1 MYRRLWTRLGG
12 TGFQPIVSV
21 LRQSLVALILAAP
34 SLAAAP
40 SPTTRPTAAND
51 ARAAAQV
58 RDLLLDFKRA
68 NLPAAQRKE
77 IADKLLDL
85 GEEGARRLYVTARAD
100 YLDRLPGYRGRFEKT
115 AADALRLRWKDANPD
130 KELPELRKTILDV
143 AASPNLTKDMIVEKS
158 DPALKRIEELLA
170 ISSDQVL
177 ASDPKLAAQRQ
188 ELLDLL
194 AYAHKAAAKLP
205 ADILKKL
212 PDLPTQ
218 ERAEQELADAE
229 QLAATLAGPIH
240 PADRQVLM
248 SNMSLQKMLDPEE
261 ARGILRLNLIRI
273 RLGLNA
279 QLIDLKL
286 VAAARGHSQD
296 MVDNKFFAHDSPIP
310 GKENPW
316 KRAKLAGTSASAE
329 NIAAGTN
336 KGEGA
341 IQMWWHSP
349 GHHKNMLARHTR
361 TGLGR
366 SGNTWTQMFG

>member
-1 MYRRLWTRLGG
+1 V
-12 TGFQPIVSV
+12 VSV
-21 LRQSLVALILAAP
+21 LRHILVALILASA
-34 SLAAAP
+34 SLAAVPAP
-40 SPTTRPTAAND
+40 ATRPATAPTPADD

-100 YLDRLPGYRGRFEKT
+100 YLGRLPGYRGRFERA

-130 KELPELRKTILDV
+130 RELPELRKTVLDV
-143 AASPNLTKDMIVEKS
+143 AASPNLTREMIVEKS

-170 ISSDQVL
+170 ISADQIL
-177 ASDPKLAAQRQ
+177 QSDPKLTAQRQ

-205 ADILKKL
+205 PDVLKKMPEL
-212 PDLPTQ
+212 PNKD
-218 ERAEQELADAE
+218 RAGQELADSE
-229 QLAATLAGPIH
+229 QLAATLAGPIQ
-240 PADRQVLM
+240 PNDRQVLM
-248 SNMSLQKMLDPEE
+248 NNMSLQKSLDPEE

-286 VAAARGHSQD
+286 VEAARGHSKD
-296 MVDNKFFAHDSPIP
+296 MVDNKFFSHDSPVP

-316 KRAKLAGTSASAE
+316 KRAALAGTSASAE
-329 NIAAGTN
+329 NIAAGAN
-336 KGEGA
+336 KGESA

-349 GHHKNMLARHTR
+349 GHHKNMLARHNR

-366 SGNTWTQMFG
+366 SGGTWTQMFG